1 LEPAALSRTGGSV
14 TEGLPLP
21 RRLWAIA
28 AVSFG
33 TALVVIDGAIPSVA
47 LPTIGRDLGVDEA
60 AAVLVVTVYQLVLV
74 MTLLPFAALGD
85 RIGHRRLYQ
94 IGQLVFVV
102 ATALCFFARS
112 LPFLLVV
119 RAVQSI
125 GAAAALS
132 VSSAIVRAIYPPNQ
146 LGRGLGIN
154 SVIVSIS
161 MALAPTLGGIVL
173 ALGPWPWVFAAAVP
187 FGIVSLLLGR
197 HLPEPEQ
204 HSDDFDLFGAVL
216 CAATFGLIIAGLESG
231 VHGDSP
237 VVSAAIVAVGV
248 VVGFYFV
255 RRELGE
261 ERPIMPVD
269 LLGRPVFAL
278 STIGALTAF
287 IASMTVVLSMPFRL
301 EQGFGFGPAEV
312 GAMIAPWPL
321 TVLFVAPTAGAL
333 SDRIPAG
340 LLGGIG
346 MAIATIALLALAW
359 LPAHPGWFDVAW
371 RMALC
376 GGGFGLFLS
385 PNARLIIGSVPR
397 DRAASAG
404 GLISTTRMTGQTLGA
419 TLVAALLAL
428 NLGGGPVPPLVAAGL
443 AVIAGICSVA
453 RLNPKLRQMAVGEVR
468 ANQPA
473 AHVR

>member
-1 LEPAALSRTGGSV
+1 M
-14 TEGLPLP
+14 TEGLPFP
-21 RRLWAIA
+21 RRLYAIA
-28 AVSFG
+28 AISFG
-33 TALVVIDGAIPSVA
+33 TTLVVIDGAIPSVA
-47 LPTIGRDLGVDEA
+47 LPTIARDLGVEESS
-60 AAVLVVTVYQLVLV
+60 AVLVVTVYQLVLV

-94 IGQLVFVV
+94 LGQLVFVV
-102 ATALCFFARS
+102 ATALCFFAES

-119 RAVQSI
+119 RAAQSL

-132 VSSAIVRAIYPPNQ
+132 VSSAMVRAIYPPTQ

-154 SVIVSIS
+154 SVIVSTS
-161 MALAPTLGGIVL
+161 LALAPTLGGIVL
-173 ALGPWPWVFAAAVP
+173 ALGSWPWVFAAAVP
-187 FGIVSLLLGR
+187 FGLVSLLLGR
-197 HLPEPEQ
+197 QLPEPEQ
-204 HSDDFDLFGAVL
+204 HSDDFDIVGAIL
-216 CAATFGLIIAGLESG
+216 CAATFGLVIAGLESA

-237 VVSAAIVAVGV
+237 VISAAIVAAGV
-248 VVGFYFV
+248 LVAFWFV

-261 ERPIMPVD
+261 KRPIMPVD
-269 LLGRPVFAL
+269 LLGKPVFAL
-278 STIGALTAF
+278 SVLGAFTAF
-287 IASMTVVLSMPFRL
+287 IASMTLVLSLPFRL
-301 EQGFGFGPAEV
+301 EQGYGFSPAEV

-346 MAIATIALLALAW
+346 MAVATIALLLLAW
-359 LPAHPGWFDVAW
+359 LPAQPGWWDIAW

-385 PNARLIIGSVPR
+385 PNARLIIGSAPR

-404 GLISTTRMTGQTLGA
+404 GLVSTTRMTGQTLGA

-428 NLGGGPVPPLVAAGL
+428 NLGSGPAPALVAAGL
-443 AVIAGICSVA
+443 AFAAGLCSLA
-453 RLNPKLRQMAVGEVR
+453 RLNPALRTPVREEVDDS
-468 ANQPA
+468 QPGA
-473 AHVR
+473 QVR

>member
-1 LEPAALSRTGGSV
+1 MAHWQGV

-21 RRLWAIA
+21 RRLYAIA
-28 AVSFG
+28 AISFG

-47 LPTIGRDLGVDEA
+47 LPTIGRDLGVDES

-74 MTLLPFAALGD
+74 MTLLPFSALGD

-94 IGQLVFVV
+94 IGQCVFVV
-102 ATALCFFARS
+102 ATALCFFAKS

-119 RAVQSI
+119 RAAQSL

-132 VSSAIVRAIYPPNQ
+132 VSSAIVRAIYPPRQ

-154 SVIVSIS
+154 SVIVSS
-161 MALAPTLGGIVL
+161 SLALAPTLGGIIL

-187 FGIVSLLLGR
+187 FGMVSLLLGR

-204 HSDDFDLFGAVL
+204 HSSDFDIPGAVL
-216 CAATFGLIIAGLESG
+216 CAATFGLIISGLESA
-231 VHGDSP
+231 VHGNSP
-237 VVSAAIVAVGV
+237 VVSAAIVTAGV

-261 ERPIMPVD
+261 ARPIMPVD
-269 LLGRPVFAL
+269 LLGTPVFAL
-278 STIGALTAF
+278 STIGAFTAF

-301 EQGFGFGPAEV
+301 EQGFGLSPAEV
-312 GAMIAPWPL
+312 GAMLAPWPL
-321 TVLFVAPTAGAL
+321 TVLIVAPTAGAL

-346 MAIATIALLALAW
+346 MTIATLALLLLAW
-359 LPAHPGWFDVAW
+359 LPAHPSWFDVAW

-428 NLGGGPVPPLVAAGL
+428 NLGGGPVPPLVAAAL
-443 AVIAGICSVA
+443 AVVAGLCSVA
-453 RLNPKLRQMAVGEVR
+453 RLNPKLRPMVVGEVR
-468 ANQPA
+468 GNQPA
-473 AHVR
+473 AQVR